1 MKELGRSTAY
11 DTHNTTSLIRTPQ
24 VSIRH
29 LADGRSLPGGRV
41 YTHTHTHTHTH
52 TQRHTHTHIQSLTFK
67 SLLNYT
73 AHSALKT
80 ELLQSDLACE
90 HTLDTD
96 VFMNI
101 VMDNWNKRLY
111 KDCFVKLY
119 VNNCHLFIYSRKRS
133 P

>member
-1 MKELGRSTAY
+1 MKELGRGTAY

-41 YTHTHTHTHTH
+41 YTHT
-52 TQRHTHTHIQSLTFK
+52 HTHTHIQSLTFK

-101 VMDNWNKRLY
+101 VMGNWNKRLY